1 MILSEDFTR
10 MHIPRTALRLVLA
23 FAIATPIHFTLSAQT
38 EAEVNASIKKFTQVY
53 EAVEANFANKV
64 DPDHVVYRGAIPG
77 MLRTLDPHSNFFDPK
92 AYALMREDQKGHYF
106 GVGMSVGSRGG
117 KTVVMWP
124 FPVSPAY
131 KAGLRPGDIIM
142 MVNDKATDGLSTSEI

>member
-92 AYALMREDQKGHYF
+92 AYALMREGQAGHYY
-106 GVGMSVGSRGG
+106 GVGMFVGPSDGKIEVIYPFVGS
-117 KTVVMWP
+117 
-124 FPVSPAY
+124 PAF
-131 KAGLRPGDIIM
+131 
-142 MVNDKATDGLSTSEI
+142 